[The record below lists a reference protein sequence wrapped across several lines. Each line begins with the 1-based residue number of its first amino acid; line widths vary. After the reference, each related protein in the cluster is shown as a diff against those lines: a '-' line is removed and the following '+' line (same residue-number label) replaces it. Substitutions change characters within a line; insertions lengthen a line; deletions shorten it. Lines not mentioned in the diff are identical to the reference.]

1 MTSRPYFR
9 YLVVGGIVGLLAIA
23 AREILAYMFPDDS
36 PGYYLLSV
44 IIIYAG
50 GIVASFYGHFHVSF
64 SHVKDKS
71 ATLVSMFKFTL
82 VALAGMGAT
91 ATLSYQ
97 IRYNLGLEA
106 IFGPFLPS
114 LAFGMAALTASLL
127 TYSLNARYIF
137 VKHTHDMDSK
147 DKINQRR
154 FLSE

>member
-1 MTSRPYFR
+1 MTSRPYFK

-23 AREILAYMFPDDS
+23 AREILAYMLPGDS

-50 GIVASFYGHFHVSF
+50 GIIASFYGHFHVSF

-97 IRYNLGLEA
+97 IRYNLGLETV
-106 IFGPFLPS
+106 FGPLLPS
-114 LAFGMAALTASLL
+114 FAFGMAALTASLL

-137 VKHTHDMDSK
+137 VEHATTLTAKTRLTRGD
-147 DKINQRR
+147 
-154 FLSE
+154 F